1 MTPRNR
7 YRITAPTACR
17 AGALAAV
24 CAAALSLAACSG
36 GITTPTAASS
46 SPASSP
52 AASPTAA
59 SSASATTPPAS
70 STTGTSG
77 ATSPGT
83 GSGSSGTV
91 SVGGSLGTFPIPSG
105 ATVVDNGTDGAN
117 IEIVLTGVTPQEVDT
132 FYTATLPSAG
142 YTITE
147 NSSASDATVSG
158 LTIKFTGHGY
168 EGDIGA
174 ASGISIAGVSGLS
187 GEDIGIELIPQ

>member
-17 AGALAAV
+17 AGALAAA

-46 SPASSP
+46 SPA
-52 AASPTAA
+52 ASPTAA
-59 SSASATTPPAS
+59 SSASATTPPA
-70 STTGTSG
+70 TTGTSG

-83 GSGSSGTV
+83 GSGSGGTV
-91 SVGGSLGTFPIPSG
+91 SVGGSLGTFPIPPG
-105 ATVVDNGTDGAN
+105 ASVVDNGTDGAN

-132 FYTATLPSAG
+132 FYTGTLPSAG

-147 NSSASDATVSG
+147 NSSASDASVSG
-158 LTIKFTGHGY
+158 LTIKFAGHGY
-168 EGDIGA
+168 AGDIGA

>member
-1 MTPRNR
+1 M
-7 YRITAPTACR
+7 
-17 AGALAAV
+17 
-24 CAAALSLAACSG
+24 
-36 GITTPTAASS
+36 
-46 SPASSP
+46 
-52 AASPTAA
+52 
-59 SSASATTPPAS
+59 
-70 STTGTSG
+70 
-77 ATSPGT
+77 
-83 GSGSSGTV
+83 
-91 SVGGSLGTFPIPSG
+91 GGSLGTFPIPPG

-117 IEIVLTGVTPQEVDT
+117 IEIVLTGVTPQEVST
-132 FYTATLPSAG
+132 FYTGTLPSAG

>member
-1 MTPRNR
+1 MITISR
-7 YRITAPTACR
+7 YRISAPAACR
-17 AGALAAV
+17 AAALAAV
-24 CAAALSLAACSG
+24 CVAGLSLAACSG
-36 GITTPTAASS
+36 GITTPSAAPS
-46 SPASSP
+46 SPAT
-52 AASPTAA
+52 SPTAA
-59 SSASATTPPAS
+59 PASAAATTPPAS
-70 STTGTSG
+70 TTTGSSG
-77 ATSPGT
+77 ATSPPA
-83 GSGSSGTV
+83 GSGGGTV
-91 SVGGSLGTFPIPSG
+91 SVGGSLGTFPIPGG

-117 IEIVLTGVTPQEVDT
+117 IEIVLTGVTPQQVDT

-147 NSSASDATVSG
+147 NSTASDASVSG

>member
-1 MTPRNR
+1 MITMNR
-7 YRITAPTACR
+7 YRITAPAACR
-17 AGALAAV
+17 AAALAAV
-24 CAAALSLAACSG
+24 CAAGLSLTACSG
-36 GITTPTAASS
+36 GISTPTAASS
-46 SPASSP
+46 SPATSPASSP
-52 AASPTAA
+52 AST
-59 SSASATTPPAS
+59 ASATTPPAS
-70 STTGTSG
+70 GSTGTTG
-77 ATSPGT
+77 ATSPAA
-83 GSGSSGTV
+83 GSGSGGTV

-105 ATVVDNGTDGAN
+105 ATVVDNGMDGAN
-117 IEIVLTGVTPQEVDT
+117 IEIVLTGVTPQEVGT

-168 EGDIGA
+168 QGDIGA

>member
-1 MTPRNR
+1 MTPKNR
-7 YRITAPTACR
+7 YRITAPAAFR
-17 AGALAAV
+17 AAALAAV
-24 CAAALSLAACSG
+24 CVAGLSLAACSG
-36 GITTPTAASS
+36 GISTPSAAPS
-46 SPASSP
+46 SPATSP
-52 AASPTAA
+52 A

-70 STTGTSG
+70 ATTGTSG
-77 ATSPGT
+77 ATSPAA
-83 GSGSSGTV
+83 GSGSGTV

-105 ATVVDNGTDGAN
+105 ATVVDNGMDGAN

-147 NSSASDATVSG
+147 NSTASDASVSG

-174 ASGISIAGVSGLS
+174 ASGISIAGVSGIS

>member
-1 MTPRNR
+1 MITMSRSL
-7 YRITAPTACR
+7 ITAPAACR
-17 AGALAAV
+17 AAALAAV
-24 CAAALSLAACSG
+24 CVAGLSLAACSG
-36 GITTPTAASS
+36 GITTPGAAPS

-52 AASPTAA
+52 TAA
-59 SSASATTPPAS
+59 PASASATTPPAS
-70 STTGTSG
+70 GSTGTTGV
-77 ATSPGT
+77 TSPAA
-83 GSGSSGTV
+83 GSGGGTV

-117 IEIVLTGVTPQEVDT
+117 IEIVLTGVTPQEVSA

>member
-1 MTPRNR
+1 MITMSR
-7 YRITAPTACR
+7 YRISAPAACR
-17 AGALAAV
+17 AAALAAV
-24 CAAALSLAACSG
+24 CVAGLSLAACSG
-36 GITTPTAASS
+36 GISTPSAAPS

-52 AASPTAA
+52 ASSPTAA
-59 SSASATTPPAS
+59 SSGSATTPPAS

-77 ATSPGT
+77 ATSPAAGP
-83 GSGSSGTV
+83 GSGTV

-168 EGDIGA
+168 QGDIGA

>member
-1 MTPRNR
+1 MYMMNR
-7 YRITAPTACR
+7 YRITAPAACR
-17 AGALAAV
+17 AVALAAV
-24 CAAALSLAACSG
+24 CVTGLSLAACSG
-36 GITTPTAASS
+36 GITTPSAAPS
-46 SPASSP
+46 SPAT
-52 AASPTAA
+52 SPTVAPA
-59 SSASATTPPAS
+59 SASATTPPAS
-70 STTGTSG
+70 GAAGTTG
-77 ATSPGT
+77 ATSPG
-83 GSGSSGTV
+83 SGSGTV

-117 IEIVLTGVTPQEVDT
+117 IEIVLTGVTPQEVST

-174 ASGISIAGVSGLS
+174 ASGISIAGVSGIS

>member
-1 MTPRNR
+1 MIIMNR
-7 YRITAPTACR
+7 YRITAPAACR
-17 AGALAAV
+17 AAALAAV
-24 CAAALSLAACSG
+24 CAGGLSLAACSG
-36 GITTPTAASS
+36 GISTPTAASS
-46 SPASSP
+46 SPPSSP
-52 AASPTAA
+52 AAA
-59 SSASATTPPAS
+59 SSASATTPPATA
-70 STTGTSG
+70 TTGTSG
-77 ATSPGT
+77 ATTPAA
-83 GSGSSGTV
+83 GSGSGTV

-117 IEIVLTGVTPQEVDT
+117 IEIVLTGVTPQEVST

-147 NSSASDATVSG
+147 NSSASDASVSG

>member
-1 MTPRNR
+1 MIMMNR
-7 YRITAPTACR
+7 YRITAPAACR
-17 AGALAAV
+17 AAALAAV
-24 CAAALSLAACSG
+24 CVTGLSLAACSG
-36 GITTPTAASS
+36 GITTPSAAPPSPAT

-52 AASPTAA
+52 TVAPA
-59 SSASATTPPAS
+59 SASATTPPAS
-70 STTGTSG
+70 GATGTTG
-77 ATSPGT
+77 ATSPG
-83 GSGSSGTV
+83 SGSSTV

-117 IEIVLTGVTPQEVDT
+117 IEIVLTGVTPQEVST

-174 ASGISIAGVSGLS
+174 ASGISIAGVSGIS